1 LNTLFDPVPAEP
13 VEVGP
18 GAVHVPGWLNLEQ
31 QAQLVEACR
40 KWGRGPV
47 PFRAAKLPG
56 GHEMSVQTVCL
67 GWHWQ
72 PYKYS
77 RVAEDAGGGRVL
89 EFPEW
94 LAEWGR
100 KALADAYGPA
110 AAMSA
115 AAAYKPDTA
124 LINFYDDTAKMG
136 MHQDKDEK
144 TDLPVVS
151 LSVGDDCLFRF
162 GNTQTRTKPYTD
174 LRLRSGDL
182 FVFGGPSRFAYHGV
196 PKIYPGTADPACG
209 LASGR
214 LNLTMRVTGLA

>member
-1 LNTLFDPVPAEP
+1 MNALFDPLPAEP
-13 VEVGP
+13 VEVAP
-18 GAVHVPGWLNLEQ
+18 GAVHVPGWLSVEQ
-31 QAQLVEACR
+31 QAELVEACR
-40 KWGRGPV
+40 AWGRGPV

-56 GHEMSVQTVCL
+56 GHEMSVHTVCL

-100 KALADAYGPA
+100 RALADAYGSA
-110 AAMSA
+110 SA
-115 AAAYKPDTA
+115 AASYNPDTA
-124 LINFYDDTAKMG
+124 LINFYADTAKMG

-162 GNTQTRTKPYTD
+162 GNTQTRTKPYSD

>member
-1 LNTLFDPVPAEP
+1 MNALFDPVPAEP
-13 VEVGP
+13 VEVAP
-18 GAVHVPGWLNLEQ
+18 GAVHVPGWLSLEQ
-31 QAQLVEACR
+31 QAELVEACR

-89 EFPEW
+89 EFPGW

-100 KALADAYGPA
+100 KALSDAYGPEA
-110 AAMSA
+110 AASA
-115 AAAYKPDTA
+115 GAAYNPDTA

-214 LNLTMRVTGLA
+214 LNLTMRVTGQA